1 MEESPVQDKITD
13 LESKLANLPSDISE
27 QATYQQYKGW
37 YQDLGEA
44 YTEAKQPEKASQ
56 MFEQILSEGPANFQ
70 ALAAYELGKIALD
83 GENYQLASQ
92 YFDRAIQLGGEQEDE
107 ETLAKAQHAYAYLI
121 LQFGQN
127 TPAQQAAFKQ
137 NIQAAIQLFRKQ
149 KKYENLGKAFMVFAG
164 YVQAHMTLVEGI
176 ADLKEM
182 LAEAKNNEEPDLE
195 GFIHYQL
202 GTHFEADENSKDAFK
217 HFEQALQLKNK
228 HGVTVNLGETYYYLG
243 SLYDEQ
249 GETQKALEYNVI
261 ALRHMLEVTEMV
273 AHIGMAVIFLQA
285 GIEDITDADLKSEAA
300 DLLEKAKEKGL
311 LPEEE
316 EEEEMVYNEPK
327 IAEVLEQT
335 REEMEKA
342 EGLALEALKKNFA
355 DQKAALPEEVE
366 VFAETAYDLLAK
378 LESGIDRSLF
388 SFLAR
393 KKNKAR
399 RAELDDTLKETQDA
413 LDGVLE
419 SLTEEQKENVTA
431 WLKKIEDDFVE

>member
-1 MEESPVQDKITD
+1 M
-13 LESKLANLPSDISE
+13 
-27 QATYQQYKGW
+27 
-37 YQDLGEA
+37 
-44 YTEAKQPEKASQ
+44 
-56 MFEQILSEGPANFQ
+56 
-70 ALAAYELGKIALD
+70 
-83 GENYQLASQ
+83 QLNNNQ
-92 YFDRAIQLGGEQEDE
+92 
-107 ETLAKAQHAYAYLI
+107 
-121 LQFGQN
+121 
-127 TPAQQAAFKQ
+127 
-137 NIQAAIQLFRKQ
+137 
-149 KKYENLGKAFMVFAG
+149 
-164 YVQAHMTLVEGI
+164 GI
-176 ADLKEM
+176 
-182 LAEAKNNEEPDLE
+182 
-195 GFIHYQL
+195 
-202 GTHFEADENSKDAFK
+202 
-217 HFEQALQLKNK
+217 
-228 HGVTVNLGETYYYLG
+228 TVNLGETYYYLG

-249 GETQKALEYNVI
+249 GETQKAFEYNVI
-261 ALRHMLEVTEMV
+261 ALRHMMEVTEMV

-300 DLLEKAKEKGL
+300 SLLEKAKEKGL

-355 DQKAALPEEVE
+355 DQKTALPEEAE
-366 VFAETAYDLLAK
+366 VFSETAYDLLAK